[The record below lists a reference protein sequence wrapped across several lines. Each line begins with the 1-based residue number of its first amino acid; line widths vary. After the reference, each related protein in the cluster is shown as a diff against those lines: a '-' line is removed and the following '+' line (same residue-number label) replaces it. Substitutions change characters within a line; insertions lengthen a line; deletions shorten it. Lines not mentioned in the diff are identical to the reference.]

1 MTVSVYTSF
10 VALLVLAVYA
20 AVLMWLSRAK
30 AGEGSNADFFLAAR
44 KSPWWLVAFG
54 MIGASVSGVSFVSVP
69 GWVRSTQMTYLQMCL
84 GFVLGYVAVAFV
96 LLPLYYRLR
105 LTSIYAYL
113 GERFGNASRRTGSS
127 FFFLSK
133 MAGASAR
140 MYLACLVVHQF
151 VAEPFGIPFAVTAG
165 AILCFIWVYTR
176 RSGIR
181 SIVHTDVLQTL
192 CLLLSVVAVIGVLA
206 WRMQLG
212 LADMV
217 RTVWA
222 SPMGQVF
229 CFEPDSTQNFWRQF
243 LSGVFIVVVMTG
255 LDQDMMQK
263 NLTCRSLRDAQKD
276 MCSYG
281 MAFVPVNLLL
291 LAMGVLLY
299 EFCARQGIS
308 APASG
313 DSLLPML
320 VGGGWLGS
328 FVAVPFTLGVVAAA
342 FSSADSA
349 LTALTTTACID
360 FLKIEER
367 HLPAAQA
374 LRLRR
379 RVHLAVTLVF
389 FLCILL
395 FKATAGGSIINTI
408 YVLAGYTYGPLL
420 GLYAFGMLSR
430 RTVRDAWVP
439 VVAIMAP
446 VVCGL
451 LDAWAPSLWG
461 YTFGYELLML
471 NGLLTMAGLWI
482 ISKKSP
488 VATTVG
494 QDFS

>member
-229 CFEPDSTQNFWRQF
+229 CFELGSTHNCWRQF
-243 LSGVFIVVVMTG
+243 LSGVFVVVVMTC
-255 LDQDMMQK
+255 LDQAMMPK
-263 NLTCRSLRDAQKD
+263 KVSCR
-276 MCSYG
+276 
-281 MAFVPVNLLL
+281 
-291 LAMGVLLY
+291 
-299 EFCARQGIS
+299 
-308 APASG
+308 
-313 DSLLPML
+313 
-320 VGGGWLGS
+320 
-328 FVAVPFTLGVVAAA
+328 
-342 FSSADSA
+342 
-349 LTALTTTACID
+349 
-360 FLKIEER
+360 
-367 HLPAAQA
+367 
-374 LRLRR
+374 
-379 RVHLAVTLVF
+379 
-389 FLCILL
+389 
-395 FKATAGGSIINTI
+395 
-408 YVLAGYTYGPLL
+408 
-420 GLYAFGMLSR
+420 
-430 RTVRDAWVP
+430 
-439 VVAIMAP
+439 
-446 VVCGL
+446 
-451 LDAWAPSLWG
+451 
-461 YTFGYELLML
+461 
-471 NGLLTMAGLWI
+471 
-482 ISKKSP
+482 
-488 VATTVG
+488 
-494 QDFS
+494 